1 MKDLISLVLLTI
13 VLVAPPAQAQKRVAT
28 GTVPPAEFKD
38 PDRKQKLKAAFPEIE
53 KLFKAS
59 AERMPGAVFGVIIDG
74 ELVWVQAAGVRE
86 VGSNPTETNK
96 APATPE
102 TAKVTPETVFR
113 IASMTKS
120 FTAMAILKLRD
131 EGKLSLD
138 DPAARYV
145 PDLANLPYPTSD
157 SPAIT
162 IRHLLTHS
170 EGFPEDNPWGD
181 RQLAQPDETMRAWMK
196 AGIPFSTAPGTA
208 FEYSNYGFAILGQ
221 VVAKASGKPYAVYVR
236 ENILRPLGMTATTFE
251 MSEVPR
257 DKIALGYR
265 REDTGWKPEPIL
277 AHGSFGAM
285 GGLWTN
291 ANDLARYVAFLM
303 SAFPPRDEA
312 ERGPITRSSA
322 REMQQLWR
330 FSPGSA
336 YRSTV
341 DAPLQLGVS
350 GYGYGLGVGQ
360 DCRFTYSVAHGGGLP
375 GYGSL
380 MRWLPDYGVGLIGMG
395 NLTYGGFGG
404 LFNDTINVLHKTG
417 ALQPR
422 VVKPSP
428 ALLKAQAEISELIIK
443 WDDALANRITAD
455 NFFLDTPAEVRKTR
469 WGSLAKDHGACKLA
483 TSIDPENAL
492 RGGWRMMC
500 DRGWLDVFI
509 TLAPTTQPKIQAI
522 GIGSVLPLDAEMTKT
537 ADVVVKLI
545 GAWDQKTL
553 EAIAA
558 PGLNV
563 EKAKRQLTAASAWGA
578 CKVGEALGGNGTRN
592 SAIRLTCD
600 GGPVMARIAL
610 DEGHKLTNLDL
621 VPLREQ
627 RCVP

>member
-1 MKDLISLVLLTI
+1 MINKIHKIFICGLAVQICLSLT
-13 VLVAPPAQAQKRVAT
+13 VAHAQQRVAT
-28 GTVPPAEFKD
+28 GSVPLSVFKD
-38 PDRKQKLKAAFPEIE
+38 PERKQKLAAAFPEIE

-59 AERMPGAVFGVIIDG
+59 AERMPGAVMGIVVDG
-74 ELVWVQAAGVRE
+74 ELVWVKTAGVRE
-86 VGSNPTETNK
+86 AENK
-96 APATPE
+96 AP
-102 TAKVTPETVFR
+102 VTPETVFR

-131 EGKLSLD
+131 DGKLSLD
-138 DPAARYV
+138 DPVSKYV
-145 PDLANLPYPTSD
+145 PALAELPYPTSD

-181 RQLAQPDETMRAWMK
+181 RQLAQPDDTMRAWMK

-221 VVAKASGKPYAVYVR
+221 VIAKASGKSYADYVR
-236 ENILRPLGMTATTFE
+236 DNILRPLGMNASTFE
-251 MSEVPR
+251 MSQVPR
-257 DKIALGYR
+257 DQIALGYR
-265 REDTGWKPEPIL
+265 RDDNAWKPEPIL

-291 ANDLARYVAFLM
+291 AHDLARYVAFLL
-303 SAFPPRDEA
+303 SAFPPRDEP
-312 ERGPITRSSA
+312 ERGPIKRSSA

-336 YRSTV
+336 FRSTT

-350 GYGYGLGVGQ
+350 GYGYGLGVSQ
-360 DCRFTYSVAHGGGLP
+360 DCRFTYSVGHGGGLP

-380 MRWLPDYGVGLIGMG
+380 MRWLPDYGVGLIAMG

-404 LFNDTINVLHKTG
+404 LFNDTLNALHRTG

-428 ALLKAQAEISELIIK
+428 ALLKAQADISQLIVK

-455 NFFLDTPAEVRKTR
+455 NFFLDAPLETRKSR
-469 WGSLAKDHGACKLA
+469 WQALAKDHGTCRPA
-483 TSIDPENAL
+483 TSIEPENAL

-509 TLAPTTQPKIQAI
+509 TLAPTTEPKIQAI
-522 GIGSVLPLDAEMTKT
+522 GIGSVLPPDAEMTKAVDT
-537 ADVVVKLI
+537 IVKLL
-545 GAWDQKTL
+545 GAWDQKAL
-553 EAIAA
+553 EAIAT
-558 PGLNV
+558 PDLNV
-563 EKAKRQLTAASAWGA
+563 DKVRKQVTAASAWGS
-578 CKVGEALGGNGTRN
+578 CKVGEQLGGNGTRN

-600 GGPVMARIAL
+600 GGPLMARIAL
-610 DEGHKLTNLDL
+610 DQTTRKMTNLDL

>member
-1 MKDLISLVLLTI
+1 MINKSYKIFVGSLVVQICLLLNLT
-13 VLVAPPAQAQKRVAT
+13 AMQAQKKVAT
-28 GTVPPAEFKD
+28 GTVPPAVFAD
-38 PDRKQKLKAAFPEIE
+38 PERRQKLAAAFPEIE

-59 AERMPGAVFGVIIDG
+59 AERMPGAVMGIIVDG
-74 ELVWVQAAGVRE
+74 ELVWVKTAGIRE
-86 VGSNPTETNK
+86 VENK
-96 APATPE
+96 AA
-102 TAKVTPETVFR
+102 VTPETVFR

-145 PDLANLPYPTSD
+145 PELAGLPYPTSD

-181 RQLAQPDETMRAWMK
+181 RQLAQSDATMRAWMK
-196 AGIPFSTAPGTA
+196 SGIPFSTVPGTA
-208 FEYSNYGFAILGQ
+208 YEYSNYGFAILGQ
-221 VVAKASGKPYAVYVR
+221 IVAKASGKPYADYVR
-236 ENILRPLGMTATTFE
+236 DNILRPLGMNASTFE

-265 REDTGWKPEPIL
+265 REDNNWKAEPIL

-285 GGLWTN
+285 GGLWTT

-303 SAFPPRDEA
+303 SAFPPRDEPD
-312 ERGPITRSSA
+312 RGPIKRSSA

-336 YRSTV
+336 FRSTV
-341 DAPLQLGVS
+341 DAPLQLSVS
-350 GYGYGLGVGQ
+350 GYGYGLGIGQ
-360 DCRFTYSVAHGGGLP
+360 DCRFSYGVGHGGGLP

-380 MRWLPDYGVGLIGMG
+380 MRWLPDHGVGLIAMG

-404 LFNDTINVLHKTG
+404 LFNETLNALHKTG

-422 VVKPSP
+422 VVKPSA
-428 ALLKAQAEISELIIK
+428 ALLAAQADISQLIIK

-455 NFFLDTPAEVRKTR
+455 NFFLDAPAEVRKTR
-469 WGSLAKDHGACKLA
+469 WQSLAKDHGTCRPA
-483 TSIDPENAL
+483 TTIEPENAL
-492 RGGWRMMC
+492 RGSWQMKC
-500 DRGWLDVFI
+500 DRGWLDVGI
-509 TLAPTTQPKIQAI
+509 TLAPTMPPKIQAI
-522 GIGSVLPLDAEMTKT
+522 GIGSVLPPDAEMMKA
-537 ADVVVKLI
+537 ADTIVKLL
-545 GAWDQKTL
+545 GAWDQKAL
-553 EAIAA
+553 EAVAA

-563 EKAKRQLTAASAWGA
+563 EKVKKQVTAGTAWGS
-578 CKVGEALGGNGTRN
+578 CKVGETLGGNGTRN

-600 GGPVMARIAL
+600 GGPLMARIAL
-610 DEGHKLTNLDL
+610 DPETRKLTNVDL